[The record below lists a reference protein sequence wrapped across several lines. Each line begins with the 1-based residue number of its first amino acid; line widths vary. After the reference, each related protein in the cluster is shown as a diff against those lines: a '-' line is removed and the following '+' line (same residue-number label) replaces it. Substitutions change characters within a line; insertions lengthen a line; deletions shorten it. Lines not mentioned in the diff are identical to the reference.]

1 MKLILLSCVYFL
13 CVNLKAQIHE
23 DYLYRSCS
31 NSTIFFQANVN
42 DKNYNEKK
50 ELLINSCEFI
60 KNKNSNDKVIIYL
73 DFKNVETINEEYILQ
88 YYKNAENSISSFIR
102 DENEEKYDYTLHFK
116 IKESSR
122 MNLIELLLLI
132 DYSLTNELDENNIY
146 SIKKC
151 NNSNCYCVHSDKNE

>member
-1 MKLILLSCVYFL
+1 MKLIFLFCFYFL

-23 DYLYRSCS
+23 DYFYLSCS
-31 NSTIFFQANVN
+31 NSTIFFQANVT

-73 DFKNVETINEEYILQ
+73 EFKNDQIINDEYTLQ
-88 YYKNAENSISSFIR
+88 YYKNTENSISSFIR

-116 IKESSR
+116 IKESTR
-122 MNLIELLLLI
+122 MNLIELLILI
-132 DYSLTNELDENNIY
+132 DYSLTNELDENNTY

-151 NNSNCYCVHSDKNE
+151 NNSNCFCINLGINE